1 MNSTNC
7 EDTELTLGSDV
18 VKTVLFIV
26 HNCDFFCV
34 CWAGHNVILKTLMPF
49 LQSLYEMSAN
59 ASCSCLKVLNL
70 SV

>member
-26 HNCDFFCV
+26 HNCDFFLRLLGWPQC
-34 CWAGHNVILKTLMPF
+34 HIKNT
-49 LQSLYEMSAN
+49 N
-59 ASCSCLKVLNL
+59 AVFTIII
-70 SV
+70 